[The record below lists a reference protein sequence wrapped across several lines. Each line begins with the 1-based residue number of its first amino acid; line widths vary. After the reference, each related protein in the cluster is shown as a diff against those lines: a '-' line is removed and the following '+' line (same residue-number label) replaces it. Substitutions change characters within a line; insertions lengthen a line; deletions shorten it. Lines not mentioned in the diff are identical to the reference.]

1 MTNENLRGGR
11 VWTID
16 IDYKPAD
23 FLKLMISMFEM

>member
-1 MTNENLRGGR
+1 MKTCGGERG
-11 VWTID
+11 WTID